1 MDGLFR
7 RRNLPHL
14 DVAGGTYFVTFCL
27 AGSLPASGA
36 LAIAT
41 QYRRR
46 APHPPAGH
54 LPSRWRAACAAAAF
68 AATDRVLDLSPARR
82 WLADRRLARVVE
94 EAILHRHGRVYSL
107 LAYVVMPSHCH
118 LVFAPLADEAG
129 GRPAREVIVRSLKR
143 HTAAGCNRVLGRTG
157 RLWQP
162 ESFDRVIR
170 GTAGIERVIDYVERN
185 PVKAGLCALP
195 DQWEFSSA
203 RSRPR
208 AV

>member
-27 AGSLPASGA
+27 AGSLSASGA

-41 QYRRR
+41 RYRRR
-46 APHPPAGH
+46 ALHPPAGH
-54 LPSRWRAACAAAAF
+54 PPSQWRAACAAEAF
-68 AATDRVLDLSPARR
+68 AAADRVLDLSPAHR
-82 WLADRRLARVVE
+82 WLADHRLARIVE
-94 EAILHRHGRVYSL
+94 EAILHRHGISYAL

-118 LVFAPLADEAG
+118 VVFTPLADEAG

-157 RLWQP
+157 CFWQP

-170 GTAGIERVIDYVERN
+170 GTAGIERVIAYVERN

-195 DQWEFSSA
+195 EQWEFSSA
-203 RSRPR
+203 RSRPPP
-208 AV
+208 V